1 MIFFFQH
8 FICKK
13 PVRLFFL
20 LSNNFA
26 NSERIPI
33 KIMREGP
40 KSQKNHC
47 DRKKN
52 KTVSIRH
59 LRFVFKFETQ
69 AFIKSRSFL
78 IKIVSKIDS
87 SEMTAGRAKTVE

>member
-1 MIFFFQH
+1 
-8 FICKK
+8 
-13 PVRLFFL
+13 
-20 LSNNFA
+20 
-26 NSERIPI
+26 
-33 KIMREGP
+33 MREGP
-40 KSQKNHC
+40 KSQKKITVIV
-47 DRKKN
+47 KKT

>member
-1 MIFFFQH
+1 MVTKTFPLKLGNCLPIMIFFFQH

-47 DRKKN
+47 DRKK
-52 KTVSIRH
+52 KPR
-59 LRFVFKFETQ
+59 
-69 AFIKSRSFL
+69 RSQFDICAL
-78 IKIVSKIDS
+78 S
-87 SEMTAGRAKTVE
+87 SNLKHRLLLKVGLF

>member
-1 MIFFFQH
+1 MQNIIPNIIECEETFHQNKEGVGVVTKTFPLKLGITVYYDIFFFQH

-40 KSQKNHC
+40 KSQK
-47 DRKKN
+47 
-52 KTVSIRH
+52 
-59 LRFVFKFETQ
+59 
-69 AFIKSRSFL
+69 KSL
-78 IKIVSKIDS
+78 
-87 SEMTAGRAKTVE
+87 